1 MHYEE
6 CLKVL
11 VIFNMLYG
19 LQGLH
24 LDAPEVSSL
33 VYALLPYIKS
43 SMEALHSQH
52 VSNALYGI
60 SGLFDESVP
69 STVSSLTSIE
79 LLLWIVIK
87 VYVYT
92 VSIITISGRVHIKL
106 FAH

>member
-11 VIFNMLYG
+11 VIFYMLYG

-24 LDAPEVSSL
+24 LDAPVVSSL

-43 SMEALHSQH
+43 SMEALHPQH

-69 STVSSLTSIE
+69 CTVMIYRYLKSHFDRVVAVDSNQCICLYSINHNYQWSSP
-79 LLLWIVIK
+79 
-87 VYVYT
+87 Y
-92 VSIITISGRVHIKL
+92 
-106 FAH
+106 